1 MPLKWE
7 VMIRQGPGQQR
18 VIDGEST
25 GSHPTSEAG
34 GKEGPGTLC
43 GQRRLPRHLLP
54 HPQPGPRCLV
64 IRCSARRERWLWWA
78 YPGWAT
84 RKRGRSGPGQC
95 GQRPEP
101 WGPAASC
108 GVGGMELKD
117 PPALAGGP
125 SENPWGAEKV
135 ISLLRMLPEEQEAQR
150 LSNGRHD
157 EVMSLAQLAT
167 RSRVRSP
174 CGPLFGRFCKEAAHC
189 FRASQAAL
197 RLRIRLPVQERGS
210 IPGS

>member
-1 MPLKWE
+1 MKDGHRGTERAWSIPGGLGGGRPSGGCVLRSDASWGAPVQMWRGSGE
-7 VMIRQGPGQQR
+7 GHTWLGAGPGQ
-18 VIDGEST
+18 
-25 GSHPTSEAG
+25 
-34 GKEGPGTLC
+34 
-43 GQRRLPRHLLP
+43 
-54 HPQPGPRCLV
+54 
-64 IRCSARRERWLWWA
+64 
-78 YPGWAT
+78 
-84 RKRGRSGPGQC
+84 GQC